1 MRNLVPSFDIVDDLL
16 AGNWDLRWKVF
27 KTLQQT
33 QLILQDFARSSPEHR
48 QALALCREMAGRLN
62 GPSDVNL
69 HLIFTAV
76 WFLGGS
82 HFLLLTLEKIGVDD
96 PETGNSEIIRIK
108 KPLIR
113 NHSDAS
119 FFDYFHSLLSR
130 NQAVDAAT
138 STAIRIFPPEQTLK
152 LILSIPEPETV
163 TSALSQFK
171 IEFPEIFFNDLLLE
185 DNFAMIRERPE
196 LIDFIGEPLEPDIKA
211 AIDNFAEKLLTK
223 DGDPMEYVIRAAGR
237 LQLTGC
243 KPYLIENL
251 DTLPAAAGALAR
263 MNDQRGY
270 QKLLQTGKSW
280 RRKKR
285 EATLP
290 DLAWCQTS
298 EAIAILQKRAQ
309 QGNPEERQQ
318 ALRALGKMRTNE
330 ALQTLYALL
339 PKFKKDKDL
348 NLIFAAF
355 SGSRWPGKTRMIANS
370 LSQWSEKIELY
381 PQILHALAALDFSD
395 KWADILQ
402 GSKSPVL
409 EPHHREIAL
418 FMCRYA
424 NRYEIRRK
432 LLSLIKDIDWG
443 FSYRMLNLISNQF
456 KSSDINFLLALLKE
470 RSEKRELTIKE
481 RLTKGQDLKK
491 VDDALAEFLEQHP
504 EIVNLVLKNIIV
516 RVITAKIPTFHNLS
530 KILQQ
535 QPAELIELMLSSS
548 HANTDKLEADPR
560 DFPLFLTMHLLSEI
574 EVDGSDCFALV
585 VHRTR
590 CYSGFFREAII
601 AIINRLLDTEGELD
615 NTTSLPFLA
624 QIIDAIRGHIHFS
637 TLRDRILKRI
647 NHITRNSRELLVF
660 NEASQTRELRI
671 LKVRKIGN

>member
-1 MRNLVPSFDIVDDLL
+1 
-16 AGNWDLRWKVF
+16 
-27 KTLQQT
+27 
-33 QLILQDFARSSPEHR
+33 
-48 QALALCREMAGRLN
+48 
-62 GPSDVNL
+62 
-69 HLIFTAV
+69 
-76 WFLGGS
+76 
-82 HFLLLTLEKIGVDD
+82 
-96 PETGNSEIIRIK
+96 
-108 KPLIR
+108 
-113 NHSDAS
+113 
-119 FFDYFHSLLSR
+119 
-130 NQAVDAAT
+130 
-138 STAIRIFPPEQTLK
+138 
-152 LILSIPEPETV
+152 
-163 TSALSQFK
+163 
-171 IEFPEIFFNDLLLE
+171 
-185 DNFAMIRERPE
+185 
-196 LIDFIGEPLEPDIKA
+196 
-211 AIDNFAEKLLTK
+211 
-223 DGDPMEYVIRAAGR
+223 
-237 LQLTGC
+237 
-243 KPYLIENL
+243 
-251 DTLPAAAGALAR
+251 
-263 MNDQRGY
+263 
-270 QKLLQTGKSW
+270 
-280 RRKKR
+280 
-285 EATLP
+285 
-290 DLAWCQTS
+290 
-298 EAIAILQKRAQ
+298 
-309 QGNPEERQQ
+309 
-318 ALRALGKMRTNE
+318 
-330 ALQTLYALL
+330 
-339 PKFKKDKDL
+339 
-348 NLIFAAF
+348 
-355 SGSRWPGKTRMIANS
+355 TRMIANS